1 MTSGRLLSFL
11 GITVWGAVALTA
23 APHAFSHRS
32 APDVSH
38 GPGISYSEDAPVA
51 RCSDLHVRFDDHDTV
66 VQTEERTI
74 TRSEASVLVVQAE
87 SNGGIQVQGWDQ
99 DTYSVTLCKAA
110 EAGSGADSTL
120 SKIHLIFQN
129 GELGVAGPSSHD
141 RWSAHLMLRAPKGAA
156 LDLRVNNGPLSLH
169 HVDGNL
175 KVHAENGPVTV
186 KDCTGELDLN
196 SHNGPVTLEG
206 NNGKQSVHTENGPV
220 TLSLDGDSWTG
231 AGVEAHATN
240 GPVTLR
246 IPSGYKSGVVIES
259 DGHGPFR
266 CKASVCSE
274 GRKTW
279 DDDRKRIEF
288 GSGPTLIRIST
299 VNGPLSVS

>member
-1 MTSGRLLSFL
+1 MTSRRLLSFL

-23 APHAFSHRS
+23 APHAFSHHPAS
-32 APDVSH
+32 
-38 GPGISYSEDAPVA
+38 GISTSEDSPVA
-51 RCSDLHVRFDDHDTV
+51 KCSDLHVRFNDLDTV

-74 TRSEASVLVVQAE
+74 TRSEAPTLRVQAE

-110 EAGSGADSTL
+110 EAGSDADSTL
-120 SKIHLIFQN
+120 SKIHLTFQN
-129 GELGVAGPSSHD
+129 GELGVTGPSHD
-141 RWSAHLMLRAPKGAA
+141 RWSAHLLLRAPKAAA

-175 KVHAENGPVTV
+175 KIHAENGPVTV

-196 SHNGPVTLEG
+196 SQNGPVTLEG
-206 NNGKQSVHTENGPV
+206 NRGKQSVHTENGPV

-274 GRKTW
+274 GRQTW
-279 DDDRKRIEF
+279 EDDRKRIEF